1 MNDMMDHL
9 EVEYPM
15 KLKITMIGGG
25 SYSWTYGLFS
35 TFLDN
40 PFYDRE
46 TELCLYD
53 INEAALG
60 DVFAFCS
67 HYNDLYPEK
76 AIRLTK
82 TLCEDE
88 ALEGAH
94 YVVVAISHGGLQAE
108 LEDHII
114 ARRHGFY
121 NVKGSESGIAG
132 ASRTLRHVPEFLR
145 IARKMKRLCP
155 NATMLNVTNPLSALT
170 RCVER
175 YHGVHA
181 VGFCHGIRN
190 HLEILLPY
198 FGAHSFEGVSFSVS
212 GVDHCSFLTDVR
224 FHGKD
229 ALSIM
234 RDKGMIEAAWAGD
247 SKIIYDD
254 PFAGRENQRIRFILW
269 DMLGC
274 MPGLSDEH
282 CAEFYY
288 QTTGTK
294 ENRDLFGM
302 HYDRIADRSASVK
315 RLRDDIVVP
324 LQTGNM
330 PPLRVSEER
339 PDRVVEAL
347 EGGRA
352 FYDVMNYRNLGQV
365 RELPPDTVVETMVTF
380 DATGVHPAIA
390 NPLPKAAQAIVVPT
404 ALREELF
411 MEAAVEWDE
420 RKLTSALCIDPLVQ
434 DFTRVRDVVKDL
446 MDYNAQFLPDKGL

>member
-1 MNDMMDHL
+1 
-9 EVEYPM
+9 M

-53 INEAALG
+53 IDENALS

-67 HYNDLYPEK
+67 YYNNRYPEK
-76 AIRLTK
+76 SIRLTQS
-82 TLCEDE
+82 LNEDK
-88 ALEGAH
+88 ALDGAD
-94 YVVVAISHGGLQAE
+94 YVVAAISHGGLKAE
-108 LEDHII
+108 LEDHLI

-132 ASRTLRHVPEFLR
+132 ASRTIRHVPEFLR
-145 IARKMKRLCP
+145 IARKMKSLCP
-155 NATMLNVTNPLSALT
+155 DATMLNVTNPLTALT
-170 RCVER
+170 RCVQKYED
-175 YHGVHA
+175 VHA

-198 FGAHSFEGVSFSVS
+198 FGAKGFDDVSFSVS

-224 FHGKD
+224 FRGQD
-229 ALSIM
+229 ALKIM
-234 RDKGMIEAAWAGD
+234 RDKGMIEAAWAGK
-247 SKIIYDD
+247 SNISYDD
-254 PFAGRENQRIRFILW
+254 PFAGRENQRIRFIVW

-288 QTTGTK
+288 QTTGTQ

-302 HYDRIADRSASVK
+302 HYDRVADRPASAK
-315 RLRDDIVVP
+315 RMRDDIVIP
-324 LQTGNM
+324 LQTGQM
-330 PPLRVSEER
+330 PPLRISEER
-339 PDRVVEAL
+339 PDRVIEAL
-347 EGGRA
+347 QGGRQ
-352 FYDVMNYRNLGQV
+352 FYDVVNYRNLGQV
-365 RELPPDTVVETMVTF
+365 RELPMDTVVETMVTF

-390 NPLPKAAQAIVVPT
+390 SPLPKAAQAIVLPT

-411 MEAAVEWDE
+411 MEAAVEWDA
-420 RKLTSALCIDPLVQ
+420 RKLASALCIDPLVQ
-434 DFTRVRDVVKDL
+434 DFTRIRDVVKDI
-446 MDYNAQFLPDKGL
+446 MDYNAQWLPKNG